1 MRRVAEGRRSNGAAN
16 KKKPLTRASFAEKL
30 GGVVTDEWR
39 KATYLVGDDV
49 DSDKAQDVL
58 ASGYLLFSSNFLVQ
72 CMAQERV
79 VNAGPFILHQ
89 TVVRDEARPD
99 DDEPQP
105 LPSPAQ
111 LSKKSGRRGKRAA
124 AASAAEDDSADV
136 GQLVAMLEDM
146 SSAEGEWNDSLLVG
160 FHDAASPRY
169 PKRGA
174 RAAAVAAAAPPFE
187 SSASSPPPSPAPA
200 SGRSA
205 KKAKPTP
212 RSSAKEA
219 KAAAPPS
226 AEPSAKKTRKL
237 QPARKTP
244 AKTSAK
250 SRAGKG
256 SGKTP
261 GKTPGKRGLGRQ
273 LGVETAPPER
283 LEELVGE
290 FEDFVPNRNGALVT
304 PKTPRKK

>member
-1 MRRVAEGRRSNGAAN
+1 VACAASPRATVRTERQT
-16 KKKPLTRASFAEKL
+16 KKRLTRASFTEKL
-30 GGVVTDEWR
+30 GGLVTNEWS

-49 DSDKAQDVL
+49 DSEKAQEVL
-58 ASGYLLFSSNFLVQ
+58 ANGYLLFSSNFLVQ

-89 TVVRDEARPD
+89 TVVRDDVRPD
-99 DDEPQP
+99 DDEPLP

-124 AASAAEDDSADV
+124 AASVAEDDSSDV
-136 GQLVAMLEDM
+136 GQLVAMLEDI
-146 SSAEGEWNDSLLVG
+146 SSAEGLANDSLLCSS
-160 FHDAASPRY
+160 HDSASPRY

-174 RAAAVAAAAPPFE
+174 RAGAVAARSIE
-187 SSASSPPPSPAPA
+187 SAASSPLLSPAPA

-219 KAAAPPS
+219 KATAPPS
-226 AEPSAKKTRKL
+226 AEASVKKTRKL

-244 AKTSAK
+244 AKTPAK
-250 SRAGKG
+250 SKTGKG